1 MSHKSKPHATIYEY
15 RAGLQN
21 VGSYQVGGT
30 PYLTGATVD
39 PANPN
44 LGEVKISFPNVTK
57 NVLVVNTTGSVPLR
71 VHFNSAAAPGNVI
84 SGHHYFTLQTIKD
97 SVTFNH
103 KCKEVYISLET
114 AGSTGSFELVADLTG
129 IQAHEMF
136 ALTGAGLTD

>member
-57 NVLVVNTTGSVPLR
+57 NVLVVNTSGSVPLR
-71 VHFNSAAAPGNVI
+71 VHFNSATDGNVI
-84 SGHHYFTLQTIKD
+84 GGHHFFTLQTIKD
-97 SVTFNH
+97 SVTFNQ